1 MNNNCQCSETVR
13 ITWGSKKSANGEF
26 ECLFCDKFQSESE
39 VLKRVEEIDKEEGLK
54 GDQAP
59 FQREKKSILKVALES
74 GHDSA
79 IRVFKFG
86 TLFEK
91 IGSILQFLNAFAA
104 LVIVAIILFV
114 DNPTSL
120 KLIGILFVGLVWGL
134 GFLQTSLIRGLASYF
149 QMRSSEYLE
158 KNND

>member
-1 MNNNCQCSETVR
+1 VR
-13 ITWGSKKSANGEF
+13 NTWGSKKITNGEY
-26 ECLFCDKFQSESE
+26 ECLFCEKFQSESE
-39 VLKRVEEIDKEEGLK
+39 VFKRVEEIDSKMGLK
-54 GDQAP
+54 EAQAP

-74 GHDSA
+74 GQDSA
-79 IRVFKFG
+79 IRVFRFG

-104 LVIVAIILFV
+104 IVIAAIILFV

-158 KNND
+158 ESVDKSV

>member
-1 MNNNCQCSETVR
+1 VR
-13 ITWGSKKSANGEF
+13 NTWGSKKRTNGEY
-26 ECLFCDKFQSESE
+26 ECLFCEKFQSESE
-39 VLKRVEEIDKEEGLK
+39 VFKRVEETDKEGGLK
-54 GDQAP
+54 EAQAP
-59 FQREKKSILKVALES
+59 FQREKKSILNVALES

-79 IRVFKFG
+79 IRVFRFG

-104 LVIVAIILFV
+104 IVIVAIVLFV

-158 KNND
+158 KSVDKNG